1 METWDIHELDER
13 IQKMRILAEE
23 LKEMGKGI
31 KAVERNAARIL
42 ASISVLELSIG
53 DVKPL
58 PLVSLHNTG

>member
-42 ASISVLELSIG
+42 ASIS